1 MQRRTGGGQ
10 AGHEGGAGAADAEGG
25 VHDACQ
31 RLGSRSRPRSSS
43 VVGRGAVDGVNCDGA
58 SMRSEGAHA
67 ANSVA
72 PRSDSSE
79 RPVHAHAAH
88 PKRRSRPKLL
98 IPPPIVTPAPSQN
111 KSSCARSCSSASTAT
126 RTRRIASSTTLAR
139 VHLHR
144 PQLRPL
150 TPCPNARR
158 SSTSA
163 ATARRSTSAAR
174 ASSRSSSLSA
184 ARRPRASRRT
194 YRPS

>member
-1 MQRRTGGGQ
+1 MST
-10 AGHEGGAGAADAEGG
+10 AGIPVAPTLLRFAD
-25 VHDACQ
+25 
-31 RLGSRSRPRSSS
+31 RSRRSRRSGRCELM
-43 VVGRGAVDGVNCDGA
+43 GRGNHERCSRRHKFNRHLD
-58 SMRSEGAHA
+58 R
-67 ANSVA
+67 
-72 PRSDSSE
+72 DSSE
-79 RPVHAHAAH
+79 RPVHARRA
-88 PKRRSRPKLL
+88 PKTSEPSKAQQSLRPSPHLQ
-98 IPPPIVTPAPSQN
+98 PSQN
-111 KSSCARSCSSASTAT
+111 KSSCARSCSSASAAT
-126 RTRRIASSTTLAR
+126 RTRIASSTTLAR

-194 YRPS
+194 